1 MSGRARP
8 PEDIAPVD
16 FFTRWIIS
24 AVNGDE
30 ERRARLGDTDAVI
43 EFELTGEGG
52 GLFTVKIAEGK
63 VAGAVGRAQRADQR
77 RLQALDRNGVVVD
90 VDTWRALNRGDLS
103 APEALLRRRVKL
115 SGSFLLGLK
124 LHVILG

>member
-63 VAGAVGRAQRADQR
+63 VAGAVGRAERAD
-77 RLQALDRNGVVVD
+77 LHVDVD